1 MSLLT
6 NEKFTILHTVTV
18 ALHYSFRF
26 VLFSLM
32 HVNLIT
38 L

>member
-6 NEKFTILHTVTV
+6 TEKFTILHIVTIV
-18 ALHYSFRF
+18 LYYSFRF

>member
-1 MSLLT
+1 MRLLT
-6 NEKFTILHTVTV
+6 NEEFTVLHPVTIV
-18 ALHYSFRF
+18 LHYGFRF